1 MNKELVKEYQTRIV
15 NANRKELLI
24 INYEMLMAEIEEAI
38 EALEIEEA
46 FRFEKAMHM
55 AQKLLR
61 ELSDGLNFEYE
72 ISKGLMS
79 LYIYMNK
86 LFVDAQIHDR
96 IEPLQEAMKV
106 INILLEG
113 WNQAEMEDEGPVIGN
128 GQKVYAGLTYGKANL
143 NESVDSIP
151 NRGYKA

>member
-15 NANRKELLI
+15 NASRKELLV
-24 INYEMLMAEIEEAI
+24 INYEMLMTEIEEAI
-38 EALEIEEA
+38 EGLEVENTL
-46 FRFEKAMHM
+46 RFEKAMHM

-72 ISKGLMS
+72 ISKELMA

-86 LFVDAQIHDR
+86 LFVDAQIRDR
-96 IEPLQEAMKV
+96 QEPLREAVKIV
-106 INILLEG
+106 RILLDG
-113 WNQAEMEDEGPVIGN
+113 WMQTDVEDEGPVIGN
-128 GQKVYAGLTYGKANL
+128 GQKVYAGLTYGKSNL
-143 NESVDSIP
+143 NESVDSEP